1 MLPGKPNKRRAAAIM
16 AGAFLL
22 GAVSLCAGNVVR
34 AQQAQQPAQ
43 QPAWSIDTIP
53 SFRITLV
60 DGKVY
65 TKAKL
70 KPHTPLM
77 IIYFSPDCDH
87 CQHFAQALA
96 PHLDKFKGTQIVMV
110 TFLPPAKLVG
120 FARTYK
126 LDKPFITIGTEGFSF
141 IVRNYFKVQNFP
153 FIALYDKHGKLAGI
167 YREPPA
173 DISLLSNGLL
183 RKVK

>member
-1 MLPGKPNKRRAAAIM
+1 MLRSTHKAAIALLLVAAA
-16 AGAFLL
+16 
-22 GAVSLCAGNVVR
+22 LCPGTAVR
-34 AQQAQQPAQ
+34 AQAPAQ

-53 SFRITLV
+53 FFRITLV

-65 TKAKL
+65 TKAQL

-87 CQHFAQALA
+87 CQHFAEALA

-110 TFLPPAKLVG
+110 TFLPPAKLAG
-120 FARTYK
+120 FARKYK

-141 IVRNYFKVQNFP
+141 IVRNYYKLQNFP

-167 YREPPA
+167 YREPPT